1 MTVFHQHPIIIPF
14 PTPPIYVDVFIVE
27 IRHIPTSYCRPS
39 RKATYNTV
47 TTPSFG
53 MPLLATT
60 PFTSR
65 NPFFQKLLNTTNLSC
80 FCFEAQT
87 RSKMETGVACFARA
101 TILPTI
107 ASQHSTSFASPC
119 SISPSFTTKSLKSSS
134 LFGEALRVMPRS
146 SLKVSKAQ
154 NFSLVTKCE
163 IGDSLEEFLSKATPD
178 KGLIRVLTCMSEAI
192 RTIAFKVRTA
202 SCGGTACVNSF
213 GDEQLAVDMLAD
225 KLLFDA
231 LTHSHF
237 CKYACSE
244 EVPELQDMGGPVEG
258 GFSVA
263 FDPLDG
269 SSIVDTNFTV
279 GTIFGVWPG
288 DKLTGVTGADQVAA
302 AMGIY
307 GPRTTYVLAIK
318 GFPGTHEFLLLD
330 EGKWQ
335 HVKETTEISEGKMFS
350 PGNLRATFD
359 NPEYDKLINY
369 YVKEKYTLRYTGGM
383 VPDVNQIIVKEK
395 GVFTNVISPTTKA
408 KLRLLFEVAPLG
420 LLIENAGGYS
430 SDGTKSV
437 LDKVIV
443 NLDDRTQVAY
453 GSKNEII
460 RFEETL
466 YGSSRLKSG
475 VPVGASA

>member
-1 MTVFHQHPIIIPF
+1 
-14 PTPPIYVDVFIVE
+14 
-27 IRHIPTSYCRPS
+27 
-39 RKATYNTV
+39 
-47 TTPSFG
+47 
-53 MPLLATT
+53 
-60 PFTSR
+60 
-65 NPFFQKLLNTTNLSC
+65 
-80 FCFEAQT
+80 
-87 RSKMETGVACFARA
+87 METGIVCRARA
-101 TILPTI
+101 AFLPCVS
-107 ASQHSTSFASPC
+107 SQHSTSLVSPS
-119 SISPSFTTKSLKSSS
+119 SISPSFSSKSLKSSS
-134 LFGEALRVMPRS
+134 LLGESLRIMPKVS
-146 SLKVSKAQ
+146 VKVSKTK
-154 NFSLVTKCE
+154 NSSLVTRCE
-163 IGDSLEEFLSKATPD
+163 IGDSLEEFLNKATPD
-178 KGLIRVLTCMSEAI
+178 KGLIRLMVCMGEAL

-225 KLLFDA
+225 KLLFEA
-231 LTHSHF
+231 LTFSHY

-244 EVPELQDMGGPVEG
+244 EVPELQDMGGPAQG

-288 DKLTGVTGADQVAA
+288 DKLTGVTGRDQVAA

-307 GPRTTYVLAIK
+307 GPRTTYVLALKDI
-318 GFPGTHEFLLLD
+318 PGTHEFLLLD
-330 EGKWQ
+330 EGKWI
-335 HVKETTEISEGKMFS
+335 HVKDTTEIGEGKMFS

-359 NPEYDKLINY
+359 NPDYDKLINY
-369 YVKEKYTLRYTGGM
+369 YVREKYTLRYTGGM

-395 GVFTNVISPTTKA
+395 GIFTNVTSPSSKA

-420 LLIENAGGYS
+420 FLIEKAGGYS
-430 SDGTKSV
+430 SDGKQSV
-437 LDKVIV
+437 LNKVIV

-466 YGSSRLKSG
+466 YGSSRLKAGG
-475 VPVGASA
+475 VPVGAAV

>member
-1 MTVFHQHPIIIPF
+1 M
-14 PTPPIYVDVFIVE
+14 
-27 IRHIPTSYCRPS
+27 R
-39 RKATYNTV
+39 
-47 TTPSFG
+47 
-53 MPLLATT
+53 
-60 PFTSR
+60 
-65 NPFFQKLLNTTNLSC
+65 
-80 FCFEAQT
+80 
-87 RSKMETGVACFARA
+87 VACFARG
-101 TILPTI
+101 TILPSSHV
-107 ASQHSTSFASPC
+107 ASQQYSTSYASAR
-119 SISPSFTTKSLKSSS
+119 SSSSSFTTRSLKSSS
-134 LFGEALRVMPRS
+134 FFGEALRVLPRA

-154 NFSLVTKCE
+154 NSSLVTKCE
-163 IGDSLEEFLSKATPD
+163 IGESLEDFLSKATPD
-178 KGLIRVLTCMSEAI
+178 KGLIRLLISMSEAI

-231 LTHSHF
+231 LSHSHF

-288 DKLTGVTGADQVAA
+288 DKLTGVTGRDQVAA

-307 GPRTTYVLAIK
+307 GPRTTYVIAIK

-359 NPEYDKLINY
+359 NPDYDKLINY

-430 SDGTKSV
+430 SDGTQSV

-453 GSKNEII
+453 GSKNEIV

-475 VPVGASA
+475 VP